1 MNKTYR
7 LVFSRRTNAWV
18 AVAEICTGQGKAGGS
33 RRGASLKRASVLL
46 CGGAALCLASLPAPA
61 RAKVADGKAPCRIDG
76 SLVAHGYGAVSA
88 WGDECPGRGHHAA
101 MVALR
106 GGTLAATYHDD
117 ASGEGARAGTASRND
132 PRNTE
137 IGSGAVATGQGA
149 MAIGAQS
156 KAAGEYSMTLGAW
169 SKASGK
175 YAAAI
180 GYAATASP
188 IGSVAIGDW
197 AVADEAVGTP
207 SATINGQTYA
217 FAGGAPMATMSIGS
231 NRGLRT
237 ITRVAAGRIS
247 SSSTDATNGSQ
258 LNATNVALSRIGT
271 DISGFKASM
280 STGMSSISSSLSSVA
295 SGISSLSTGS
305 ARDLENAVKY
315 DNASRESV
323 SLGNAA
329 SAKPVKLTNLADGR
343 DASDAVTVRQL
354 SVAYRGL
361 TSLSTS
367 TASLSDGVMSL
378 STGLSHVTSLV
389 ADTENVIRYDD
400 ESQESVTFGNLLSVK
415 PVKLTNVA
423 DGARLNDAV
432 TVRQLSQTN
441 SGVAS
446 LSTGAV
452 ATNKSVNSLSTGLRK
467 MVGLTAGI
475 ETSVQYDDDTQGV
488 VTFGSR
494 VSARPVILTNVA
506 EGVNATD
513 AVNVRQMSATNSRV
527 GSLSTGMAAL
537 SKNVGSLSTG
547 AVSLGQGLTSLST
560 GATAL
565 SDRVTSLS
573 TGLSKATALATDVER
588 FVQYDTTQRARLT
601 LGGTSARAPVKLG
614 NVADGETPRD
624 AVNFGQL
631 GEVSRHVESLSTGA
645 VVLGQ
650 GVTSLS
656 TGAVSLGQGLTSL
669 STGAVVLGQG
679 VTSLST
685 GAVVLGQ
692 GLTSLST
699 GAVSLSQGVTS
710 LSTGLSTVAAL
721 TADISSFAK
730 YDSDRRDMLTLGGKN
745 PTAPVALTNLAD
757 GVRNSD
763 AVTVRQL
770 GVTNSNVMRLS
781 TSMATF
787 EIGVGSL
794 STGMK
799 SIGGTVESLVSEME
813 IAVQYDNATK
823 TKLRLGGLSRTPVS
837 LGNVADGTR
846 PNDAVN
852 AAQLGTTN
860 STVASLST
868 TLSGLVA
875 PGAVVRS
882 ANGRSHRTLVAGG
895 VAATGEHNQDGA
907 VTLANVADGE
917 RAGDAVNF
925 AQLSATNRHVGSIS
939 TSIDKRVGALST
951 RLNKIERLSQ
961 GTGNGVQ
968 YDDGSHSKIT
978 LGNIVTSTPVTL
990 TNVADGKNPSDAV
1003 TFRQLSTTRSSVG
1016 VLWKRI
1022 GTTDEQVGSL
1032 STGMTKAEK
1041 RLTMLEANAEDYV
1054 GYDGQTRDTLTL
1066 GDTVSR
1072 RSVRVRNVSKGVE
1085 LGDAVNFAQLSETN
1099 RTVGTL
1105 STGLVRSERKLRSL
1119 AVDIENSARYD
1130 DASRGMLTLGGTG
1143 ASSPVALANVAD
1155 GTHPTDAVNF
1165 RQLSETNRNVT
1176 SLSTGLKQMASVTP
1190 GDSRAV
1196 VYDDLRRERVK
1207 LGGAAASK
1215 PVALTNL
1222 AAGVASTDAVNV
1234 SQLQMTDSRVMSLST
1249 SASTGIGDMLI
1260 AMNSLASRLSAS
1272 VGSQRPPTDGDSG
1285 GALKQTAEP
1294 ASKQA
1299 SYVSVNDGGSS
1310 KGNARGEGASGS
1322 GAMAIGVDASA
1333 VGQGSA
1339 ALGAR
1344 AATPGANAVAIGH
1357 AASAKEADAVAMG
1370 AGAVASGAGAVAIG
1384 ANAVALD
1391 PGTVSFGAPGSERRL
1406 TNLAPGRRA
1415 TDAAT
1420 VGQLAG
1426 VQAGVNQVARR
1437 AYSGI
1442 AAATALAMIP
1452 EVDPGRR
1459 VAFGVGSA
1467 TFQGQAAVSI
1477 GASVRFTDNLKARLG
1492 AGISRQGNTYAAGVS
1507 YQW

>member
-1 MNKTYR
+1 
-7 LVFSRRTNAWV
+7 
-18 AVAEICTGQGKAGGS
+18 
-33 RRGASLKRASVLL
+33 
-46 CGGAALCLASLPAPA
+46 
-61 RAKVADGKAPCRIDG
+61 
-76 SLVAHGYGAVSA
+76 
-88 WGDECPGRGHHAA
+88 
-101 MVALR
+101 
-106 GGTLAATYHDD
+106 
-117 ASGEGARAGTASRND
+117 
-132 PRNTE
+132 
-137 IGSGAVATGQGA
+137 
-149 MAIGAQS
+149 
-156 KAAGEYSMTLGAW
+156 MTLGAW

-258 LNATNVALSRIGT
+258 LNATNVALSKIGT
-271 DISGFKASM
+271 DMSGFKSSM
-280 STGMSSISSSLSSVA
+280 STGMSSISSSLSSVV

-323 SLGNAA
+323 SLGNAV
-329 SAKPVKLTNLADGR
+329 SAKPVKLTNLADGMG
-343 DASDAVTVRQL
+343 ASDAVTVRQL

-378 STGLSHVTSLV
+378 STGLSHVASLV

-446 LSTGAV
+446 LSTGAA
-452 ATNKSVNSLSTGLRK
+452 ATNKSVNSLSTGLKK
-467 MVGLTAGI
+467 MIGLTAGI
-475 ETSVQYDDDTQGV
+475 ETSVQYDDDTQGA

-547 AVSLGQGLTSLST
+547 AVSFGQGLTSLST

-565 SDRVTSLS
+565 SDRLTSLS
-573 TGLSKATALATDVER
+573 TGLSKVTALATDVER
-588 FVQYDTTQRARLT
+588 FVQYDTKQRARLT
-601 LGGTSARAPVKLG
+601 LGGASAGAPVKLG
-614 NVADGETPRD
+614 NVADGETQRD

-631 GEVSRHVESLSTGA
+631 GEVSRHVASLSTGA
-645 VVLGQ
+645 ILLSQ

-656 TGAVSLGQGLTSL
+656 TGAVVLGQGLTSL

-692 GLTSLST
+692 GVTSLST
-699 GAVSLSQGVTS
+699 GAVVLGQGVTSLSTGAVVLEQGLTS

-721 TADISSFAK
+721 TADTSSFAK
-730 YDSDRRDMLTLGGKN
+730 YDSDKRDMLTLGGKD

-787 EIGVGSL
+787 ENGVGSL
-794 STGMK
+794 STGVK
-799 SIGGTVESLVSEME
+799 SIGGAVESLVSEME

-846 PNDAVN
+846 PHDAVN

-860 STVASLST
+860 SSVASLST

-882 ANGRSHRTLVAGG
+882 ADGRSHRTLVAGG
-895 VAATGEHNQDGA
+895 VTAAGEPNQDGA
-907 VTLANVADGE
+907 VTLANVAEGE

-925 AQLSATNRHVGSIS
+925 GQLSATNRHVGSIS

-1003 TFRQLSTTRSSVG
+1003 TFRQLSTTRSSVS

-1072 RSVRVRNVSKGVE
+1072 RSVRVRNVANGVE
-1085 LGDAVNFAQLSETN
+1085 SGDAVNFAQLSDTN
-1099 RTVGTL
+1099 RTVTTL
-1105 STGLVRSERKLRSL
+1105 STGLLRSERKLRSL

-1143 ASSPVALANVAD
+1143 ASSPVALTNVAD

-1249 SASTGIGDMLI
+1249 STSTGIGDMLI

-1285 GALKQTAEP
+1285 GALKQTGGS

-1299 SYVSVNDGGSS
+1299 SYVSVNDGGLSR
-1310 KGNARGEGASGS
+1310 GNARGEGASGS
-1322 GAMAIGVDASA
+1322 GAMAIGVDAGA
-1333 VGQGSA
+1333 AGQGSA
-1339 ALGAR
+1339 ALGAK

-1357 AASAKEADAVAMG
+1357 AASATEAHAVAMG

-1384 ANAVALD
+1384 ANAVARD
-1391 PGTVSFGAPGSERRL
+1391 PGTVSFGAPGNERRL

-1420 VGQLAG
+1420 VGQLVG
-1426 VQAGVNQVARR
+1426 VQEGVNQVARR

-1459 VAFGVGSA
+1459 VALGVGSA

>member
-61 RAKVADGKAPCRIDG
+61 RAKAADGKAPCRIDW

-378 STGLSHVTSLV
+378 STGLSHVASLV

-423 DGARLNDAV
+423 DGVRLNDAV

-467 MVGLTAGI
+467 MIGLTAGI
-475 ETSVQYDDDTQGV
+475 ETSVQYDDDTQAV

-547 AVSLGQGLTSLST
+547 AISLGQGLTSLST

-573 TGLSKATALATDVER
+573 TGLSKVTALATDVER
-588 FVQYDTTQRARLT
+588 FVQYDTRQRARLT

-614 NVADGETPRD
+614 NVADGETQRD

-650 GVTSLS
+650 GVMSLS

-679 VTSLST
+679 L
-685 GAVVLGQ
+685 
-692 GLTSLST
+692 
-699 GAVSLSQGVTS
+699 TS

-721 TADISSFAK
+721 TADTSSFAK

-794 STGMK
+794 STGVK

-1249 SASTGIGDMLI
+1249 STSTGIGDMLI

-1384 ANAVALD
+1384 ANAVAQD

-1459 VAFGVGSA
+1459 VALGVGSA

-1492 AGISRQGNTYAAGVS
+1492 AGISRQGNTYAVGVS

>member
-61 RAKVADGKAPCRIDG
+61 RAKAADGKAPCRIDW

-323 SLGNAA
+323 SLGNAV

-378 STGLSHVTSLV
+378 STGLSHVASLV

-1322 GAMAIGVDASA
+1322 GTMAIGVDASA

-1384 ANAVALD
+1384 ANAVAQD

-1459 VAFGVGSA
+1459 VALGVGSA

>member
-61 RAKVADGKAPCRIDG
+61 RAKAADGKAPCRIDW

-323 SLGNAA
+323 SLGNAV

-794 STGMK
+794 STGVK

-1384 ANAVALD
+1384 ANAVAQD

-1459 VAFGVGSA
+1459 VALGVGSA

>member
-61 RAKVADGKAPCRIDG
+61 RAKAADGKAPCRIDW

-378 STGLSHVTSLV
+378 STGLSHVASLV

-1249 SASTGIGDMLI
+1249 STSTGIGDMLI

-1384 ANAVALD
+1384 ANAVAQD

-1459 VAFGVGSA
+1459 VALGVGSA

>member
-61 RAKVADGKAPCRIDG
+61 RAKVADGKAPCRIDW

-106 GGTLAATYHDD
+106 GDTLAAAYHDD

-378 STGLSHVTSLV
+378 STGLSHVASLV

-423 DGARLNDAV
+423 DGVRLNDAV

-467 MVGLTAGI
+467 MIGLTAGI
-475 ETSVQYDDDTQGV
+475 ETSVQYDDDTQAV

-1384 ANAVALD
+1384 ANAVAQD

-1459 VAFGVGSA
+1459 VALGVGSA

>member
-1 MNKTYR
+1 M
-7 LVFSRRTNAWV
+7 
-18 AVAEICTGQGKAGGS
+18 
-33 RRGASLKRASVLL
+33 
-46 CGGAALCLASLPAPA
+46 
-61 RAKVADGKAPCRIDG
+61 
-76 SLVAHGYGAVSA
+76 
-88 WGDECPGRGHHAA
+88 
-101 MVALR
+101 
-106 GGTLAATYHDD
+106 
-117 ASGEGARAGTASRND
+117 
-132 PRNTE
+132 
-137 IGSGAVATGQGA
+137 
-149 MAIGAQS
+149 
-156 KAAGEYSMTLGAW
+156 
-169 SKASGK
+169 
-175 YAAAI
+175 
-180 GYAATASP
+180 
-188 IGSVAIGDW
+188 
-197 AVADEAVGTP
+197 
-207 SATINGQTYA
+207 
-217 FAGGAPMATMSIGS
+217 
-231 NRGLRT
+231 
-237 ITRVAAGRIS
+237 
-247 SSSTDATNGSQ
+247 
-258 LNATNVALSRIGT
+258 
-271 DISGFKASM
+271 
-280 STGMSSISSSLSSVA
+280 A

-323 SLGNAA
+323 SLGNAV

-794 STGMK
+794 STGVK

-1041 RLTMLEANAEDYV
+1041 RPTMLEANAEDYV

-1384 ANAVALD
+1384 ANAVAQD

-1459 VAFGVGSA
+1459 VALGVGSA

>member
-61 RAKVADGKAPCRIDG
+61 RAKVADGKAPCRIDW

-101 MVALR
+101 MAALR

-323 SLGNAA
+323 SLGNAV

-467 MVGLTAGI
+467 MIGLTAGI
-475 ETSVQYDDDTQGV
+475 ETSVQYDDDTQAV

-547 AVSLGQGLTSLST
+547 AISSGQGLTSLST

-573 TGLSKATALATDVER
+573 TGLSKVTALATDVER
-588 FVQYDTTQRARLT
+588 FVQYDTRQRARLT

-614 NVADGETPRD
+614 NVADGETQRD

-650 GVTSLS
+650 GVMSLS

-685 GAVVLGQ
+685 GAVVLEQ
-692 GLTSLST
+692 GL
-699 GAVSLSQGVTS
+699 TS

-721 TADISSFAK
+721 TADTSSFAK

-763 AVTVRQL
+763 AVTIRQL

-794 STGMK
+794 STGVK

-860 STVASLST
+860 SAVASLST

-882 ANGRSHRTLVAGG
+882 ANGRSRRTLVAGG

-1207 LGGAAASK
+1207 LGGTAASR

-1384 ANAVALD
+1384 ANAVAQD

-1459 VAFGVGSA
+1459 VALGVGSA

>member
-61 RAKVADGKAPCRIDG
+61 RAKAADGKAPCRIDW

-323 SLGNAA
+323 SLGNAV

-925 AQLSATNRHVGSIS
+925 AQLSATNRQVGSIS

-1249 SASTGIGDMLI
+1249 STSTGIGDMLI

-1384 ANAVALD
+1384 ANAVAQD

-1459 VAFGVGSA
+1459 VALGVGSA